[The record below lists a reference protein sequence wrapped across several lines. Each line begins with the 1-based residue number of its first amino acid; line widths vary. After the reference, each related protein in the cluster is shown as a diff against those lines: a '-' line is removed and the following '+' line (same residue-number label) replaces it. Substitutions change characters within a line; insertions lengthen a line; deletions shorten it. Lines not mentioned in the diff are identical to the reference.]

1 MAQGRVTDF
10 FSARKNNSAAQ
21 PSKRRKVEISTSN
34 IDISSLIKTN
44 VNPYKNLDQEPQS
57 VDTRKENVFSPLQT
71 RAARKSN
78 AVKLKTPRPTTRSR
92 KTKVDPK
99 QKLLPDVLANS
110 PAPIANEKST
120 KIADAV
126 TSSWDEHDG
135 PACTPSKSQDSSKVT
150 TKGRKR
156 DRDSVKTNSSK
167 NDATPDKRQP
177 EATKSPQD
185 SKARKKLQLKSKE
198 KVKLVGWIAFDIYSK
213 FGYAYEIKFY
223 IICQS
228 WSWFSRLY
236 SSPVSL
242 HSNNSGLRV

>member
-21 PSKRRKVEISTSN
+21 PSKRRKVEISTSDV
-34 IDISSLIKTN
+34 DISSVTN
-44 VNPYKNLDQEPQS
+44 TNLNPYKNLDQEPQS

-78 AVKLKTPRPTTRSR
+78 AVKKTPRTTTRSR
-92 KTKVDPK
+92 KSKVDPK
-99 QKLLPDVLANS
+99 QKLLPDVLSNS
-110 PAPIANEKST
+110 PAAVADKNST

-156 DRDSVKTNSSK
+156 DRDSVKTNGSK

-177 EATKSPQD
+177 EATNSPQD
-185 SKARKKLQLKSKE
+185 SKARKKLLLKSKE
-198 KVKLVGWIAFDIYSK
+198 KVKILGLIAFDM
-213 FGYAYEIKFY
+213 
-223 IICQS
+223 CQV
-228 WSWFSRLY
+228 WLC
-236 SSPVSL
+236 L
-242 HSNNSGLRV
+242 